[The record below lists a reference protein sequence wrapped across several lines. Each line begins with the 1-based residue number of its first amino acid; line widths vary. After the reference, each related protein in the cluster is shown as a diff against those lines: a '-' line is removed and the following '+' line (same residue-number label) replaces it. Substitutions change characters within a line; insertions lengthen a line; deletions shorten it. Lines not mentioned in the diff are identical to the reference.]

1 MKQIITVLRRIN
13 LRFQLHN
20 KLLQTNS
27 LSCLRRTQDAENV
40 DLLLIMIPQL
50 ISLIIL
56 KNKTLKNQQKKKKML
71 AWRLLELQDFSFLMS
86 EAGKS
91 FEYLIV
97 KLNFHFRISM
107 YYD

>member
-1 MKQIITVLRRIN
+1 MTQIITVLRRID
-13 LRFQLHN
+13 L
-20 KLLQTNS
+20 
-27 LSCLRRTQDAENV
+27 RTQDAENV

-86 EAGKS
+86 EAGFPCIMTNEDQFSDYCIQLQLHNKICAS
-91 FEYLIV
+91 VREDV
-97 KLNFHFRISM
+97 SNKGK
-107 YYD
+107 